1 MTLEVLDTQ
10 PSYADLIGTVRTL
23 EHELEVVQEGFADME
38 LAADNRGWSLA
49 SNMLAE
55 QLTRKGLGDIAR
67 NCRVMAVGSPL
78 IKRGLQLRTGYIWG
92 QGVAIGSRAT
102 GADAPQDVNEVLQD
116 WWDDESNQRAL
127 TSTQAEEE
135 LERALG
141 TDGNVFLACFTNPLT
156 GRVQNR
162 STPFEEIVDI
172 VKNPEDRDDR
182 WFYLREYTTSVIERG
197 YSGSTRRRSETRR
210 VFHPA
215 MGFWPAARP
224 KEIEGIPVQWD
235 TPILHVAVNRLD
247 GTDWGIPDAFASI
260 PWARAY
266 DDFLTDWARLV
277 KSLSKFAWKLTGD
290 RATKV
295 RSAATQLAATA
306 APSNVPPIGSST
318 AGQVAGMGPGA
329 NLEAIPKSGAT
340 IDSESGR
347 PLAAMVAAGLG
358 VPVTTLLADPGTTG
372 ARAVAET
379 LEDPT
384 INEMTLRRELWS
396 SVFRTIGGYVILQ
409 AVKAPRGALRGTVQ
423 QVENRQ
429 VVTLSDDLES
439 TVVVD
444 WPDMNEL
451 DPVKLVQ
458 AIVAADSTGVMP
470 PVETLRLLLL
480 ALRVK
485 DVDEIIE
492 SVTDENGEFVDPAI
506 QAAVAAVAAR
516 RQRPTVPPA
525 DPAPEE

>member
-1 MTLEVLDTQ
+1 MTEQVTVSQ
-10 PSYADLIGTVRTL
+10 HQDLIGTVRTL
-23 EHELEVVQEGFADME
+23 EHELEVIQEGFADLE
-38 LAADNRGWSLA
+38 LAADDRGWAMASLR
-49 SNMLAE
+49 LEE

-67 NCRVMAVGSPL
+67 NCRVMAVASPL
-78 IKRGLQLRTGYIWG
+78 IKRGLQLRNGYVWG
-92 QGVAIGSRAT
+92 QGVAIGSRA
-102 GADAPQDVNEVLQD
+102 GADAAQDVNSVLQD
-116 WWDDESNQRAL
+116 WWDDESNQRSL
-127 TSTQAEEE
+127 TSAQAQEE

-141 TDGNVFLACFTNPLT
+141 TDGQVFIACFANPLT

-172 VKNPEDRDDR
+172 INNPQDRDDP
-182 WFYLREYTTSVIERG
+182 WFYLRSYTTTVVEQG
-197 YSGSTRRRSETRR
+197 YGGSTRRRAETRR

-215 MGFWPAARP
+215 IGFWPARRP
-224 KEIEGIPVQWD
+224 KEIDGIPVQWD
-235 TPILHVAVNRLD
+235 TPILHVPVNRLD
-247 GTDWGIPDAFASI
+247 GTDWGIPDAFAAI

-266 DDFLTDWARLV
+266 EDFLTDWARLV

-295 RSAATQLAATA
+295 RTATAQLAAA
-306 APSNVPPIGSST
+306 VPANVPPIGSST

-358 VPVTTLLADPGTTG
+358 IPVTTLLADPGTTG

-384 INEMTLRRELWS
+384 INEMNLRRELWAN
-396 SVFRTIGGYVILQ
+396 VFRTIGGFVILQ
-409 AVKAPRGALRGTVQ
+409 AVKAPRGPLRGTVL

-429 VVTLSDDLES
+429 EIQLTGEVEA

-451 DPVKLVQ
+451 DPVTLVQ

-492 SVTDENGEFVDPAI
+492 SVTDEAGEFVDPTI
-506 QAAVAAVAAR
+506 QAAVAAVATR
-516 RQRPTVPPA
+516 RNRPTVPPA